1 METLDI
7 DAVRAFV
14 LIAELH
20 SFTRAAEAMGST
32 QSATSLKLKRLE
44 TQLGRRLVER
54 TPRVIRLSSEGT
66 AFLAAAR
73 ELLSAHERAM
83 AAFSVTPR
91 RLAVGISQLLVG
103 ADLPKLLRRIT
114 DRFPA
119 LMLELHAGGSRE
131 LLRAFDEDR
140 LDAVIVLRPDSD
152 HRAGATLFREQVAW
166 VAAPDAMPRANQA
179 LRLATQGPECSL
191 RKQAVQA
198 LDAAGCEWTEVF
210 IGKGA
215 AVIGAAAA
223 AGLAVAVMT
232 RHTAPMGTVDVGA
245 KFGLPVLASREVMLY
260 STVRDAVGREALRV
274 LSAGTRTLASA
285 QAA

>member
-20 SFTRAAEAMGST
+20 SFTRAAEAMGSS
-32 QSATSLKLKRLE
+32 QSAISLKLKRLE

-54 TPRVIRLSSEGT
+54 TPRVIRLSSEGS
-66 AFLAAAR
+66 AFLGAAR

-83 AAFSVTPR
+83 TAFSVTPR

-103 ADLPKLLRRIT
+103 IDLPNVLRRIA
-114 DRFPA
+114 DQFPA
-119 LMLELHAGGSRE
+119 LLLELQVGGSRE

-152 HRAGATLFREQVAW
+152 HRQGTALFREALAW
-166 VAAPDAMPRANQA
+166 IAAPDAIPRANLP

-198 LDAAGCEWTEVF
+198 LDSAGRAWTEVF
-210 IGKGA
+210 VGKGA
-215 AVIGAAAA
+215 AVVGAAAA

-232 RHTAPMGTVDVGA
+232 RHTAPTGTVDVGA
-245 KFGLPVLASREVMLY
+245 KLGLPALPSREVMLY
-260 STVRDAVGREALRV
+260 STVRDGAGREALRL
-274 LSAGTRTLASA
+274 LSAGMRTLATA